1 MKGGCP
7 IRWRSVSLTACS
19 ALVLAGCGGGSAS
32 VDEQKDASPR
42 IEKGV
47 ATELAARSDEVAR
60 LLASGDDCGAMAESG
75 RLRDELTRAINRG
88 VIPEVYLEDLSG
100 AVNEI
105 QARIPPCQ
113 MPTPQPTTQPP
124 PPPADEDNGQ
134 AKKHEDGHG
143 NGHGNG
149 KGKAKGKK
157 KHDGEEG
164 DE

>member
-1 MKGGCP
+1 VKGGCP

-32 VDEQKDASPR
+32 VDDQTDASPR
-42 IEKGV
+42 IERDV
-47 ATELAARSDEVAR
+47 ATRLAARSDEVAR
-60 LLASGDDCGAMAESG
+60 LLQSRDDCGAMTEAE
-75 RLRDELTRAINRG
+75 RLRDELTQAISRG

-113 MPTPQPTTQPP
+113 VLDTQPP
-124 PPPADEDNGQ
+124 ANQDDDEGKQDENH
-134 AKKHEDGHG
+134 KDKDK
-143 NGHGNG
+143 G

-157 KHDGEEG
+157 KHDGDEG

>member
-1 MKGGCP
+1 VKGGCP

-19 ALVLAGCGGGSAS
+19 VLVLAGCGGGSAS
-32 VDEQKDASPR
+32 VDQQNDASPR

-60 LLASGDDCGAMAESG
+60 LLASGDDCGATAESG

-105 QARIPPCQ
+105 QARIPPCGA
-113 MPTPQPTTQPP
+113 PTTQPP
-124 PPPADEDNGQ
+124 PPPANEDNDQGKKDED
-134 AKKHEDGHG
+134 HG
-143 NGHGNG
+143 NGKG

-157 KHDGEEG
+157 THDDEGGE
-164 DE
+164 